1 MRRAIIIGASSGLG
15 HEVAKILIKDGWQI
29 GIAAR
34 RLHLLELLYKIA
46 PGRVE
51 MAAIDVTKSDSEE
64 TLMQLIDRVGGCD
77 MFFYA
82 SGIGWQNP
90 ELNADIELNTVQTN
104 TMGFSRMI
112 GAAYRYMA
120 AHGGGHIVAI
130 SSIAGTK
137 GLGIAPSYSA
147 TKAFQ
152 NTYLQA
158 LEQLSNMQGHNI
170 RFTDIRPGFV
180 ATELLGDNPR
190 YPLLMKTEPVAKSIV
205 KAVYS
210 RKHKVVID
218 ARWDVITF
226 FWRMIPD
233 FLWRRLKVR

>member
-46 PGRVE
+46 PDRVE

-210 RKHKVVID
+210 GKHKVVID
-218 ARWDVITF
+218 TRWAVITF